1 MSESERPRRIAV
13 IGGGFSGLAAANRL
27 GELRQETE
35 TPCEISL
42 FEASERFGGVLGTQD
57 VAGYRVET
65 GADSFITNKPWAV
78 ALCKRLGIA
87 DRLIPTDE
95 TYRRSLVL
103 HRGRPVPV
111 PDGFMLMTPAKVW
124 PVLRS
129 PLFSW
134 AGKIRMGLETVLP
147 RRRSN
152 NSDDDDESLA
162 DFVRRRFG
170 REALDRLVQPL
181 VGGIYTSDPE
191 KLSLRATLSRFL
203 DMERDHRS
211 LILAS
216 RRQQRSKSAER
227 SSGARYGLFATP
239 DEGMSVFV
247 NTLAE
252 RVRAIADCRLGQ
264 PVENII
270 PTDNSKWVL
279 RFQNRA
285 ELEFDAVIM
294 ALPAWRAASLL
305 HETDAELAGLLG
317 NIEYA
322 STAIVVSG
330 HKLRD
335 IRHPMDA
342 FGLVVP
348 AIERRRILAVSMTSR
363 KFPGRAPKGCLQLRT
378 FVGGAMQPQEL
389 DATDEEIVATVRSE
403 LSEIFGVGGEPDFV
417 HVARWNRA
425 MPQYHLGHLT
435 RVRQIE
441 ERINR
446 HPGLALAGNAFN
458 GVGVPDVIHRG
469 ETSAE
474 TIWQTITKSHV
485 ESVPGGY
492 NLS

>member
-1 MSESERPRRIAV
+1 MSANEHPRRIAV

-27 GELRQETE
+27 GELRDESDS
-35 TPCEISL
+35 PCEITL
-42 FEASERFGGVLGTQD
+42 FEASDHFGGVLGTREI
-57 VAGYRVET
+57 AGYRVET

-78 ALCKRLGIA
+78 RLCERLGIA

-111 PDGFMLMTPAKVW
+111 PDGFMLMTPARIW

-134 AGKIRMGLETVLP
+134 VGKLRMGLETVLP
-147 RRRSN
+147 RRHVN
-152 NSDDDDESLA
+152 GPDDDESLA
-162 DFVRRRFG
+162 NFVRRRFG

-203 DMERDHRS
+203 DMEREHRS

-216 RRQQRSKSAER
+216 RKQQRSNTSER

-239 DEGMSVFV
+239 DNGISVLV
-247 NTLAE
+247 DVLAD
-252 RVRAIADCRLGQ
+252 RVRSVADCRLGQ
-264 PVENII
+264 PVERV
-270 PTDNSKWVL
+270 TRSEESKWRL
-279 RFQNRA
+279 RFSA
-285 ELEFDAVIM
+285 GEEIEFDAVII
-294 ALPAWRAASLL
+294 ALPAWKTASLL
-305 HETDAELAGLLG
+305 GETDVELAKLLAE
-317 NIEYA
+317 IEYA

-330 HKLRD
+330 HRLSD

-348 AIERRRILAVSMTSR
+348 AIEKRRILAVSMTSR
-363 KFPGRAPKGCLQLRT
+363 KFPGRAPDGCIQLRT
-378 FVGGAMQPQEL
+378 FVGGAMQPEEL
-389 DATDEEIVATVRSE
+389 NATDDEIIGNVREELAH
-403 LSEIFGVGGEPDFV
+403 IFGVGGEPDFV

-425 MPQYHLGHLT
+425 MPQYHLGHLE
-435 RVRQIE
+435 RVRRIE
-441 ERINR
+441 ELVSR
-446 HPGLALAGNAFN
+446 HPGLALAGNAFH

-474 TIWQTITKSHV
+474 AIWRMNVPTHA
-485 ESVPGGY
+485 ESVRGD
-492 NLS
+492 

>member
-1 MSESERPRRIAV
+1 MSGNERPRRIAV

-27 GELRQETE
+27 GELRQEHD
-35 TPCEISL
+35 TPCEITL
-42 FEASERFGGVLGTQD
+42 FDANDRFGGVLGT
-57 VAGYRVET
+57 VNIGGYRVET

-78 ALCKRLGIA
+78 DLCKRLGIA
-87 DRLIPTDE
+87 DRLISTDE

-134 AGKIRMGLETVLP
+134 TGKIRMGLETIVP
-147 RRRSN
+147 RRRS
-152 NSDDDDESLA
+152 SEGGDDDESLA

-170 REALDRLVQPL
+170 NEALERLVQPL

-216 RRQQRSKSAER
+216 RKQQRNQPTER

-239 DEGMSVFV
+239 DEGISVLV
-247 NTLAE
+247 NALAE
-252 RVRAIADCRLGQ
+252 RVQELADCQLGK
-264 PVENII
+264 PVTSVRQREDSRWILGFS
-270 PTDNSKWVL
+270 DADDV
-279 RFQNRA
+279 
-285 ELEFDAVIM
+285 EFDAVVM
-294 ALPAWRAASLL
+294 ALPAWRAAGLL
-305 HETDAELAGLLG
+305 DDTDSELAGLLSE
-317 NIEYA
+317 IEYA

-330 HKLRD
+330 HRLAD
-335 IRHPMDA
+335 IQHPMDA
-342 FGLVVP
+342 FGMVVP
-348 AIERRRILAVSMTSR
+348 AIEKRRILAVSMTSR
-363 KFPGRAPKGCLQLRT
+363 KFPGRAPDGCIQLRT
-378 FVGGAMQPQEL
+378 FVGGAMQPEEL
-389 DATDEEIVATVRSE
+389 DATDEEITDVVQQE
-403 LSEIFGVGGEPDFV
+403 LAEIFGVCGEPDFV

-425 MPQYHLGHLT
+425 MPQYHLGHLE
-435 RVRQIE
+435 RVRHIE
-441 ERINR
+441 DRVRNHR
-446 HPGLALAGNAFN
+446 GLALAGNAFH

-474 TIWQTITKSHV
+474 TIWKTIV
-485 ESVPGGY
+485 PPRADVARRDYNSV
-492 NLS
+492 

>member
-27 GELRQETE
+27 GELRRETD
-35 TPCEISL
+35 TPCEITL
-42 FEASERFGGVLGTQD
+42 FEAGDRFGGVLGTRTIG
-57 VAGYRVET
+57 GYRVET

-78 ALCKRLGIA
+78 DLCKRLGIA

-103 HRGRPVPV
+103 HRGRPVAV

-147 RRRSN
+147 RRRPTD
-152 NSDDDDESLA
+152 SDDDDESLA

-170 REALDRLVQPL
+170 REALERLVQPL

-203 DMERDHRS
+203 DMEREHRS

-216 RRQQRSKSAER
+216 RKQQRTKKSER

-239 DEGMSVFV
+239 DDGISVFV
-247 NTLAE
+247 DALVE
-252 RVRAIADCRLGQ
+252 RVREVTDCRLGQ
-264 PVENII
+264 SVINVFRTSGSGWTVQLENG
-270 PTDNSKWVL
+270 DE
-279 RFQNRA
+279 A
-285 ELEFDAVIM
+285 EFDAVVI
-294 ALPAWRAASLL
+294 ALPAWRAASLVQK
-305 HETDAELAGLLG
+305 TDAALANLLG
-317 NIEYA
+317 EIEYA

-330 HKLRD
+330 HKLSD
-335 IRHPMDA
+335 IQHPMDA
-342 FGLVVP
+342 FGLVLP

-363 KFPGRAPKGCLQLRT
+363 KFPGRAPDGCIQLRT
-378 FVGGAMQPQEL
+378 FVGGAMQPEEL

-403 LSEIFGVGGEPDFV
+403 LAEIFGVGGEPDFV

-435 RVRQIE
+435 RVCRIE
-441 ERINR
+441 ECVERLS
-446 HPGLALAGNAFN
+446 GLALAGNAFH

-474 TIWQTITKSHV
+474 AIWKTVVQPHA
-485 ESVPGGY
+485 ESVRSDY
-492 NLS
+492 NPA